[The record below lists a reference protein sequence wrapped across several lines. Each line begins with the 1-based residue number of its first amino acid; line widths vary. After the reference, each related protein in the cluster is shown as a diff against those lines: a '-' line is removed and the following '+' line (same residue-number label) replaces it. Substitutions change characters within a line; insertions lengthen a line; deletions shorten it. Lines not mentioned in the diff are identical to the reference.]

1 MLARKLNRVYNI
13 SDVEKDTYLKRGF
26 DIVDEKGN
34 LIEASADKKISYA
47 EHLKALEE
55 AKANG
60 SNEEL
65 EAKVA
70 ELEKALEEANK
81 VPKNAKELKE
91 ANAELTAALEEAN
104 KTIEELE
111 AKIVELGAADGGTS
125 DGKVQE

>member
-26 DIVDEKGN
+26 DIVDENGE

-55 AKANG
+55 AKANA

-65 EAKVA
+65 EVKVA

-91 ANAELTAALEEAN
+91 ALEAAN

-111 AKIVELGAADGGTS
+111 AKIVELEAGVAD
-125 DGKVQE
+125 DKVQE